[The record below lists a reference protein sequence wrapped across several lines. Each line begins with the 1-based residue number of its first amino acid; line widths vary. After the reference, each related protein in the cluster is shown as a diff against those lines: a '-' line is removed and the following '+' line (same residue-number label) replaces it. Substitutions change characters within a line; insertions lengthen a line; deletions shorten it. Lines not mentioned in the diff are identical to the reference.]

1 MLISII
7 KTAAVKGMK
16 KKFELSLLAAV
27 IIVVAFVMAAAII
40 LSCVELPIFREVV
53 RQRINY

>member
-1 MLISII
+1 
-7 KTAAVKGMK
+7 MK

-53 RQRINY
+53 RRRINY